1 MSITS
6 TVCRAKL
13 QDANEEIHMAKQL
26 IKQIFGVPSLET
38 ASRIDDADNVA
49 KAEAASYRLA
59 ARMRELEAQFEA
71 KASELRAA
79 FLTELAAISGVD
91 AE

>member
-1 MSITS
+1 
-6 TVCRAKL
+6 
-13 QDANEEIHMAKQL
+13 MAKQL

-38 ASRIDDADNVA
+38 ANRIDDADNVA

-59 ARMRELEAQFEA
+59 ARMRELEAQFET

-79 FLTELAAISGVD
+79 FLAEIAAITAPD

>member
-1 MSITS
+1 MRSNPRIFNPTQKAI
-6 TVCRAKL
+6 R
-13 QDANEEIHMAKQL
+13 MAKQL

-49 KAEAASYRLA
+49 KAEAAHYRLQ
-59 ARMRELEAQFEA
+59 ARMRELEAQFET

-79 FLTELAAISGVD
+79 FLAEIAAIT
-91 AE
+91 AEAE